1 MSTDLIEYI
10 VQALVDNPDQVEI
23 TRINGENSS
32 IWELK
37 VAEDDMGKIIGKHG
51 RIARAMRILL
61 SASARESNKRF
72 ALEILD

>member
-37 VAEDDMGKIIGKHG
+37 VAEEDMGKIIGKHG

-61 SASARESNKRF
+61 SASARESSKRF